1 MNVLTINE
9 ENFEEEIL
17 NSKEKVLVDF
27 YANWCGP
34 CQTMSPVIDEI
45 ANENTIKVGKVNID
59 ENQNLAIEYDIMTIP
74 TIWIVNNGE
83 IEKTFVGVTDKNEI
97 LNALQ

>member
-27 YANWCGP
+27 YADWCGP

>member
-45 ANENTIKVGKVNID
+45 ANENTIKIGKVNID
-59 ENQNLAIEYDIMTIP
+59 ENEDLARKYDIMTIP
-74 TIWIVNNGE
+74 TIMVVKNGE
-83 IEKTFVGVTDKNEI
+83 IEKTFIGVTDKNEI
-97 LNALQ
+97 LEAF